1 MRDEVNICVEGLF
14 LEKLIQRA
22 LGEGIVFQKID
33 RPAPR
38 KLIITTDQSG
48 SERLLRLCRR
58 YAILAKPVGQRGKP
72 RWLSLLRRRW
82 TVLLGVFIGILV
94 VCMVLSRLW
103 IIDIH
108 IIGDA
113 SGATDSENLRQAL
126 RNLNI
131 RPGIS
136 NRLDTR
142 LLSRQLEA
150 GQSGYSFID
159 ASIQGVRL
167 LIEAAPETPLPETYD
182 LESPRDICATISG
195 IVTAIEVQSGQARVQ
210 VGDVIHPG
218 QMLIEGQERISPE
231 ETRKICALGKV
242 MVRTW
247 FEGSATGNLH
257 QRQCV
262 PTGKTATDVSLHW
275 MNIDFPLASG
285 ESFDQYESVSR
296 HIPLV
301 GLFIPL
307 EVKRTTRQET
317 LMKTVEI
324 NREALADRLC
334 ALSMADARLNL
345 SLYGPGDYEIARS
358 WIYFDTPDANTLTA
372 CAVYEIYTDAAAT
385 SGAPIQG
392 G

>member
-22 LGEGIVFQKID
+22 LGEGIVFQKIA

-38 KLIITTDQSG
+38 KLIVTTTQSG
-48 SERLLRLCRR
+48 SKQLLKLCRR
-58 YAILAKPVGQRGKP
+58 YAIFAKPIGQKGKP

-82 TVLLGVFIGILV
+82 TVLPGILAGTV
-94 VCMVLSRLW
+94 VICMALSRLW
-103 IIDIH
+103 MIDIH

-113 SGATDSENLRQAL
+113 SKTAGSENLRQTL
-126 RNLNI
+126 WDLNI
-131 RPGIS
+131 HPGIS

-150 GQSGYSFID
+150 CQSGYSFID
-159 ASIQGVRL
+159 ASVQGVRL
-167 LIEAAPETPLPETYD
+167 SIEAALETPTPETYD
-182 LESPRDICATISG
+182 LESPRDIRASIRG
-195 IVTAIEVQSGQARVQ
+195 IVMAIEVQSGQARVQ

-218 QMLIEGQERISPE
+218 QMLIEGQERISQE
-231 ETRKICALGKV
+231 ETRKIRALGKV
-242 MVRTW
+242 IVRTW
-247 FEGSATGNLH
+247 FEGSATGSLH

-275 MNIDFPLASG
+275 MNIDFPLTVG
-285 ESFDQYESVSR
+285 ESFDQYESVHQ

-307 EVKRTTRQET
+307 EVQRTTRRET
-317 LMKTVEI
+317 LVKTTEI
-324 NREALADRLC
+324 NRETLADRLC
-334 ALSMADARLNL
+334 ALSIADARLNL
-345 SLYGPGDYEIARS
+345 SLYGPVDYEIARS

-372 CAVYEIYTDAAAT
+372 RAVYEIYTDDAGT